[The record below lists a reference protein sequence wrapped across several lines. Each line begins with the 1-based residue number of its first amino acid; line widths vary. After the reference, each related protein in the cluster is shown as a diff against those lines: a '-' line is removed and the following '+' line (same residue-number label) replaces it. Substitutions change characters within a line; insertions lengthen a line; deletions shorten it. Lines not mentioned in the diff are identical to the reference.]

1 MHALLLE
8 LTALLSFW
16 LCIGAWQEEG
26 TASGRRA
33 FVCLCL
39 AVFTWSVGAL
49 ALAEGLVT
57 LVQAQ
62 RIATAGVIAIPTLW
76 FGLGLLAAQHPLAR
90 HRHWLCLA
98 IVAPQAPLY
107 ATLYGDFAPGFLF
120 SAEGGRTSLG
130 PGGWANAVYS
140 WLLAGFGSWLFLV
153 GAGRLRAQRGP
164 RLAVCAA
171 SLAPLAGNIAAV
183 FGFAGGI
190 DPTPML
196 LGAALIPLR
205 SALFSGD
212 WLHVLAIPEHDIVSR
227 IPRPLVF
234 TDAEGVVADLNP
246 AAQAL
251 LRMDPAEAAGRSLD
265 AVLAESAPNSEC
277 VRWPIRV
284 GDALAGYAVLLA
296 DAPGAASAGIEA

>member
-26 TASGRRA
+26 AASGRRA
-33 FVCLCL
+33 FVSLCL
-39 AVFTWSVGAL
+39 AVFAWSVGVL
-49 ALAEGLVT
+49 ARVEGLVT
-57 LVQAQ
+57 LVVAQ
-62 RIATAGVIAIPTLW
+62 RIVSVGVIAVPTLW

-98 IVAPQAPLY
+98 IVAPQVPLY

-130 PGGWANAVYS
+130 PGGWANAAYS

-164 RLAVCAA
+164 RLVVCAA
-171 SLAPLAGNIAAV
+171 SLAPLAGNVAAV
-183 FGFAGGI
+183 FGLAGGV

-196 LGAALIPLR
+196 LGLALLPLR

-212 WLHVLAIPEHDIVSR
+212 WLHVLAIPEHEIVSR

-251 LRMDPAEAAGRSLD
+251 LRTDPAEAAGRSLD
-265 AVLAESAPNSEC
+265 ALLAESAPDGEC
-277 VRWPIRV
+277 TRWPIRV
-284 GDALAGYAVLLA
+284 GETLAGYAVLVA
-296 DAPGAASAGIEA
+296 DAPGGAATGTEA